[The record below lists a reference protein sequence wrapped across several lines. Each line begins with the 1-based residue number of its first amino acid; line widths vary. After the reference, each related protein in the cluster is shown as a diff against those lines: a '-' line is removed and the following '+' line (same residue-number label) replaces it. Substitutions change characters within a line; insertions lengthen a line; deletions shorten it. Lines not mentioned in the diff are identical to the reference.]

1 MLICKTMSQDTSNVT
16 VVTKL
21 TGDKDSRVQA
31 AMSYTAVTSHKEM
44 ADAFV
49 RELLRLGQKIIPDHE
64 MTIEDLMA
72 ICHMALDRR
81 EAGIVMLEGR
91 HLRGRVA
98 EQISRAD
105 RYTEPFSLL
114 VLKLEE
120 LPDKTAY
127 ESVVETLCERMRKT
141 DLMFM
146 FKHRIVLTLPHT
158 PRKPRRM
165 LEERIKCLLEAAFND
180 DLEINIE
187 GLTYPD
193 PSLEKKSSV
202 LDWVEDHLRA

>member
-1 MLICKTMSQDTSNVT
+1 MSQDTSSTT

-21 TGDKDSRVQA
+21 TGDKDSKVQA

-64 MTIEDLMA
+64 MTIEDLMS

-120 LPDKTAY
+120 LPDKAAY

-146 FKHRIVLTLPHT
+146 FKHRIVLVLPHT

-180 DLEINIE
+180 DLEINID

-193 PSLEKKSSV
+193 PNLEKKSFV
-202 LDWVEDHLRA
+202 LDWVEDHLRG

>member
-1 MLICKTMSQDTSNVT
+1 MSEDTSSTT
-16 VVTKL
+16 VVTKI
-21 TGDKDSRVQA
+21 TGDKDSKVQP
-31 AMSYTAVTSHKEM
+31 AMSFTAVTSHKEM

-49 RELLRLGQKIIPDHE
+49 REILRLAQKIIPDHE
-64 MTIEDLMA
+64 LSIEDLMS

-81 EAGIVMLEGR
+81 EAGIVMMEGR

-105 RYTEPFSLL
+105 RYDEPFSLM
-114 VLKLEE
+114 VLRLEE
-120 LPDKTAY
+120 LPDKAAY

-141 DLMFM
+141 DLMFL
-146 FKHRIVLTLPHT
+146 FKHRIVLILPHT

-165 LEERIKCLLEAAFND
+165 LEERIKCLLEAAFKEVRNMD
-180 DLEINIE
+180 IH

-193 PSLEKKSSV
+193 PSLKKKSSV
-202 LDWVEDHLRA
+202 LDWVEDHLRS

>member
-1 MLICKTMSQDTSNVT
+1 MSEDASSTT
-16 VVTKL
+16 VVTKI
-21 TGDKDSRVQA
+21 TADKDSKVQP
-31 AMSYTAVTSHKEM
+31 AMSFTAVTSHKEM

-49 RELLRLGQKIIPDHE
+49 REILRLAQRIIPDHE
-64 MTIEDLMA
+64 LSIEDLMA

-81 EAGIVMLEGR
+81 EAGIVMMEGR

-105 RYTEPFSLL
+105 RYDEPFSLM
-114 VLKLEE
+114 VLRLEE
-120 LPDKTAY
+120 LPDKAAY

-146 FKHRIVLTLPHT
+146 FKHRIVLILPHT

-165 LEERIKCLLEAAFND
+165 LEERIKCLLEAAFNEVRNMD
-180 DLEINIE
+180 IH

-193 PSLEKKSSV
+193 PSLKNKSSV
-202 LDWVEDHLRA
+202 LDWVEDHLRS

>member
-1 MLICKTMSQDTSNVT
+1 MSQDTSSTT

-21 TGDKDSRVQA
+21 TGDKDSKVQP

-49 RELLRLGQKIIPDHE
+49 REVLRLGQKIIPDHE
-64 MTIEDLMA
+64 LTIEDLMS

-81 EAGIVMLEGR
+81 EAGIVMMEGR

-105 RYTEPFSLL
+105 RYDEPFSLL

-120 LPDKTAY
+120 LPDKAAY

-146 FKHRIVLTLPHT
+146 FKHRIVLILPHT

-165 LEERIKCLLEAAFND
+165 LEERIKCLLEAAFKED
-180 DLEINIE
+180 RKIDIG

-193 PSLEKKSSV
+193 PSLGKKSSI
-202 LDWVEDHLRA
+202 LDWVEDHLRS